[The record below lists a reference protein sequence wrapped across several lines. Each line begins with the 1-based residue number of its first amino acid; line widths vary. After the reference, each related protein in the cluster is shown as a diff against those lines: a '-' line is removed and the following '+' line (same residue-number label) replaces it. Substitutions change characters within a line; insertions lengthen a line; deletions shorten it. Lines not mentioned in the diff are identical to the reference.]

1 MKFQKTEMGRSE
13 IAPGVRTLGQRERT
27 FLLLADGRKS
37 VAEIGKVVAGDV
49 KALAQKLVSE
59 GYLEVA
65 PSPSDTMYG
74 SKSSA
79 RTSEKSVSKSTMNLP
94 HQPPGTAADQFEGRR
109 SLATTRMFLF
119 DISERMFARQA
130 PELALQF
137 RDGLRNAR
145 DRDSMLDVSRQMLA
159 EVERIAGASRADS
172 ISERLAM
179 LLPAEV

>member
-1 MKFQKTEMGRSE
+1 MKFKKTEKGRSE

-27 FLLLADGRKS
+27 FLLLADGQKAVS
-37 VAEIGKVVAGDV
+37 DIGKVLAGDLST
-49 KALAQKLVSE
+49 LAQKLVSE
-59 GYLEVA
+59 GYLVEV
-65 PSPSDTMYG
+65 PSTGDTRRG
-74 SKSSA
+74 SRGSVP
-79 RTSEKSVSKSTMNLP
+79 TSEKSVAKSTMGLP
-94 HQPPGTAADQFEGRR
+94 HQPLTIAADQFEGRR

-137 RDGLRNAR
+137 RDDLRNAR

-179 LLPAEV
+179 LLPEEV